1 MKQLL
6 LILLLTLTTLFAHD
20 ARLNSYPQALE
31 WEKMANTQSF
41 AAFNL
46 GRTYQTKIKDSDKAI
61 FWYKKAYELD
71 SQNTDAAN
79 NLGYLYEDLE
89 KNKDAIFWYKEASKN
104 GDADP
109 LINLSLLYKKLHQY
123 DNAIFYYKKAYE
135 MGNIG
140 GANGLGY
147 LYETSLKD
155 SKNAKL
161 WYKKAAKKGYSKSY
175 KNLALCNR
183 DNGKKIEGAAWYIAL
198 IDLKYP
204 KQKVLR
210 YLKTKWKLTDEELKQ
225 AYKLQ
230 QTLDIPKHYTG
241 GIE

>member
-20 ARLNSYPQALE
+20 ARLNSYPKALE
-31 WEKMANTQSF
+31 WEKTANINADSAYNLALIYHTRIKDNEKAIKFYKVSYKLQKSDDV
-41 AAFNL
+41 ANNL
-46 GRTYQTKIKDSDKAI
+46 GALYEKTGKYDKAI
-61 FWYKKAYELD
+61 TWYKKASD
-71 SQNTDAAN
+71 N
-79 NLGYLYEDLE
+79 NH
-89 KNKDAIFWYKEASKN
+89 SKSM
-104 GDADP
+104 
-109 LINLSLLYKKLHQY
+109 INLALLYKKLHQY
-123 DNAIFYYKKAYE
+123 DDAVFYYKKAYE

-204 KQKVLR
+204 KQKVLT
-210 YLKTKWKLTDEELKQ
+210 YLKTKWRLTDEELKE
-225 AYKLQ
+225 AYRLQ

-241 GIE
+241 GIK